1 MLKHILIPCLV
12 MTAMASCRYSGD
24 ENGTKT
30 TAKNGVECNTANST
44 NTGTATT
51 TNAATATDD
60 NTSANENMNGGSGT
74 GSMQNANQKNKK
86 TLYRLGTERHVATT
100 KGWFPQGSDR
110 LLNENDVKYLTNWGM
125 AVMKNEIYARHGMI
139 FKPGMLKDHF
149 AKQSWYHPAATN
161 VQGRLTSVERANLNY
176 LENYKEQ
183 QPANQ
188 LALND

>member
-1 MLKHILIPCLV
+1 MLKYILIPCLV
-12 MTAMASCRYSGD
+12 ITAMASCRSGD

-30 TAKNGVECNTANST
+30 TAKNGMECNTTNGT
-44 NTGTATT
+44 NTTTAAT
-51 TNAATATDD
+51 TNAATAMGE
-60 NTSANENMNGGSGT
+60 NTSANENRNNGSGA
-74 GSMQNANQKNKK
+74 GAMQNINQKSRK
-86 TLYRLGTERHVATT
+86 TVYRTGTERHLATT
-100 KGWFPQGSDR
+100 KGWFPQASDR

-139 FKPGMLKDHF
+139 FKPGMLRDHF

-161 VQGRLTSVERANLNY
+161 VQARLTSVEKANLNY